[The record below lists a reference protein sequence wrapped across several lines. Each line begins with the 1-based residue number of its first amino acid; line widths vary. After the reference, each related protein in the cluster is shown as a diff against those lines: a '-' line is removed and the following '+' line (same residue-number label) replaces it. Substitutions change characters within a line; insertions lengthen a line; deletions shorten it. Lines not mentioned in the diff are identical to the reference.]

1 MKKLSIIGAALA
13 LAIPATAYAAADC
26 CKDMACCK
34 EKAEGKDGG
43 DCCKDKQTGKS
54 CCDDDKHDQHAGH
67 DMPAAP
73 AK

>member
-13 LAIPATAYAAADC
+13 LAIPATAHAAADC

-34 EKAEGKDGG
+34 DGG
-43 DCCKDKQTGKS
+43 HCCEDMRKGGDHT
-54 CCDDDKHDQHAGH
+54 GH

-73 AK
+73 TR

>member
-1 MKKLSIIGAALA
+1 MKKLSIICAALA
-13 LAIPATAYAAADC
+13 LAIPATVYAAADC

-34 EKAEGKDGG
+34 DGKG
-43 DCCKDKQTGKS
+43 DCCEDMKKQR
-54 CCDDDKHDQHAGH
+54 DHVRH

>member
-1 MKKLSIIGAALA
+1 MKKLSIICAALA

-34 EKAEGKDGG
+34 EGA
-43 DCCKDKQTGKS
+43 DCCKDKQAGKS
-54 CCDDDKHDQHAGH
+54 CCDHDKKDKHAGH

>member
-26 CKDMACCK
+26 CKEMSCCK
-34 EKAEGKDGG
+34 EGAECCKDGKG
-43 DCCKDKQTGKS
+43 DCCKDMKHG
-54 CCDDDKHDQHAGH
+54 DDHAGH
-67 DMPAAP
+67 DTPAAP

>member
-13 LAIPATAYAAADC
+13 LAVPATAYAAADC
-26 CKDMACCK
+26 CKEMACCK
-34 EKAEGKDGG
+34 DKG

-54 CCDDDKHDQHAGH
+54 CCGDGKHNEHDEHAGH

>member
-13 LAIPATAYAAADC
+13 LAIPAATYAAADC

-34 EKAEGKDGG
+34 
-43 DCCKDKQTGKS
+43 DKQAGES
-54 CCDDDKHDQHAGH
+54 CCDPDKHAGH
-67 DMPAAP
+67 HMPATP